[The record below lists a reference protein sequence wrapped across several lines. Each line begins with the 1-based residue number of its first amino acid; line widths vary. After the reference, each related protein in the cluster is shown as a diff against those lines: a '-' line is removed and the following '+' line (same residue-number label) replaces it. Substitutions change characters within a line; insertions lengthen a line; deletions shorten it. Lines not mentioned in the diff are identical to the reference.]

1 MNETYSQRGKPN
13 SKFSKFRMNIF
24 WSNEAFE
31 IINATR
37 QKELLKPIRR
47 IFKIHKKS
55 NEKFIKKLAKNSF
68 SKRINQFLVT
78 IFEY

>member
-55 NEKFIKKLAKNSF
+55 NEKFKKNSQKF
-68 SKRINQFLVT
+68 
-78 IFEY
+78 IFEKN